1 MLEARFASFA
11 ALAGSSTLTL
21 VLLLKATI
29 ILVAALEITLMM
41 QQRFSAG
48 ARHVVWLVT
57 VAALLLVPALTL
69 WAPIPVRIL
78 PAVSTFAAP
87 SAIESAS
94 PVAVSGDQLSINEA
108 TPLAADARV
117 RQDDVQT
124 PVTAPQQATIFGG
137 MSLVTVLLLLWAGV
151 VLAIAGSLAF
161 AALSVRRI

>member
-29 ILVAALEITLMM
+29 ILVAALGITLMM

-57 VAALLLVPALTL
+57 VAALLLVPALTV

-94 PVAVSGDQLSINEA
+94 PGAMSGDEVSINEA
-108 TPLAADARV
+108 TPFATDPSAS
-117 RQDDVQT
+117 QDDVQL
-124 PVTAPQQATIFGG
+124 PVNAPPQASVFGG

-151 VLAIAGSLAF
+151 VLAI
-161 AALSVRRI
+161 